1 MDDVTGT
8 TGDAATGDGRA
19 LRWAGHREA
28 RRLELV
34 DIAIGAITEHGPDVT
49 TEQIAAA
56 AGVSRP
62 GLYRHFEGKDD
73 LQAAIADRS
82 VQRLVEDLEP
92 VWRPSGR
99 PSEMLERAL
108 RSHLRWLVGHA
119 NVYRYLRRASLPSGG
134 EVAAANVRTTVSAHV
149 AAMLADGSLGPPIE
163 PSVAHPLAFGLV
175 GLVDAA
181 AGHWL
186 EEPHG
191 ADEHTLGSQLTTA
204 CRAVIAATVGPM
216 GEPPGDRPGA
226 SG

>member
-1 MDDVTGT
+1 MS
-8 TGDAATGDGRA
+8 DAKDPDAHGDGRA

-34 DIAIGAITEHGPDVT
+34 DAAVTAITEHGPDVT

-62 GLYRHFEGKDD
+62 GLNRHFDGKDD
-73 LQAAIADRS
+73 LQAAIAARS
-82 VQRLVEDLEP
+82 VQRLVEELEP

-99 PSEMLERAL
+99 PAEMLERAL
-108 RSHLRWLVGHA
+108 RSHLRWLTQHA

-149 AAMLADGSLGPPIE
+149 AEMLVDGSLGARIE
-163 PSVAHPLAFGLV
+163 ASVAHPLAFGLV

-191 ADEHTLGSQLTTA
+191 ATEETLGTQLTAA
-204 CRAVIAATVGPM
+204 CRAVIAATVGQAGGPS
-216 GEPPGDRPGA
+216 GDLLGA
-226 SG
+226 PS